1 MKRFVLIVLIIGS
14 AIATTAAF
22 HLLKREWVIYRQAE
36 GCFLQEEYD
45 QAARLYQEA
54 LSAGLIKPE
63 LYPRLV
69 YSLIMSGQPREAI
82 VLYKR
87 FFREQ
92 PNRLAEITT
101 LADAF
106 SRKGCFN
113 EALELYLSAVGRYP
127 DLPFLRI
134 HLARMLVQAGR
145 FDEAISA
152 YKQSL
157 GESP

>member
-1 MKRFVLIVLIIGS
+1 MKRLVLILLLIGS
-14 AIATTAAF
+14 AIATTAAY
-22 HLLKREWVIYRQAE
+22 HLLKPEWVSYRQAE

-45 QAARLYQEA
+45 RAALLYREA
-54 LSAGLIKPE
+54 LNAGLIKSDI
-63 LYPRLV
+63 YARLV
-69 YSLIMSGQPREAI
+69 YSLIMSGQPQEAF
-82 VLYKR
+82 VLYNR

-101 LADAF
+101 IADAF

-113 EALELYLSAVGRYP
+113 EALVLYLSAVERHP
-127 DLPFLRI
+127 DVPFLRI
-134 HLARMLVQAGR
+134 HLARTLVQAGR

-152 YKQSL
+152 YKQFL